1 MDAIVTAGG
10 IPQSGEPLYPH
21 THGGYKALLD
31 VAGKPMIQWVLDALD
46 SAKRVD
52 KVVVIGLPS
61 DSQIRCSKLSAFLPN
76 QGDMLENIRAGI
88 NQVLKLNPNAHHIL
102 MVSSDIPAITPDMVD
117 WVVDTTMQTNHDVYY
132 NVIERKVMEFRFP
145 SSKRSYTRLKDVE
158 VCGGDMNVVRAMTVI
173 SNEKIWTKIIDA
185 RKNVLKQAALIGYDT
200 LILLLL
206 RAITLEG
213 AVKTVASRLNI
224 TGRAILC
231 PFAEV
236 GMDIDK
242 PHQLEIIRLDLANQV
257 KV

>member
-10 IPQSGEPLYPH
+10 IPQPGEPLYPY
-21 THGGYKALLD
+21 TQGGYKALLD
-31 VAGKPMIQWVLDALD
+31 VAGKPMIQWVLDALA
-46 SAKRVD
+46 SAR
-52 KVVVIGLPS
+52 KVEKVIVIGIPPETQLS
-61 DSQIRCSKLSAFLPN
+61 CSKISAVLPN
-76 QGDMLENIRAGI
+76 QGDMLENIRLGI
-88 NQVLKLNPNAHHIL
+88 KTMLELNPAAHHIL
-102 MVSSDIPAITPDMVD
+102 VVSSDIPAITPDMVD
-117 WVVDTTMQTNHDVYY
+117 WVVDATMQTDDDVYY
-132 NVIERKVMEFRFP
+132 NVIEQKVMESRYP
-145 SSKRSYTRLKDVE
+145 GSKRSYTKLKDVA

-173 SNEKIWTKIIDA
+173 SNEKIWSRIIA
-185 RKNVLKQAALIGYDT
+185 SRKNVFKQAALIGYDT

-206 RAITLEG
+206 RAITLKEG
-213 AVKTVASRLNI
+213 VRTVASRLKI